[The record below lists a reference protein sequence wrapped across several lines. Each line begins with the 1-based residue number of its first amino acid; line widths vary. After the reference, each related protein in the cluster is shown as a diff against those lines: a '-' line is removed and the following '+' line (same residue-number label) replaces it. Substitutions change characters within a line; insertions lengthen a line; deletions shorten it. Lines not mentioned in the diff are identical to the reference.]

1 MKKLFYFACASL
13 LALGTVSCDDDDEA
27 PVRSLSATPV
37 TLSFTATPDVPKT
50 IEVQA
55 QNVSWEATTEA
66 GWLELENATGTG
78 NGTITV
84 KASDNTTT
92 DPQNATIVIKAE
104 GVDDVTV
111 TVTQEAGSPAIT
123 EPAIIWDRS
132 SRSRMNLQGD
142 VKTVSVFGNHLDDT
156 FIYNLTFDDNGMLT
170 SYDRMYGSTTVHF
183 TLTYD
188 GENRLTK
195 IATSEFA
202 IDLGYA
208 DHGKYVSTDNIF
220 TNLSWSFNTDFKVWL
235 PRFIKNLSSIT
246 AADSDYS
253 TSVAINV
260 SGDQGSI
267 VYDGDEEGAMPI
279 AFSGEFM
286 SECKTEG
293 YYATTETFTVNP
305 ENGNLLVHHI
315 IDPFGAMDRK
325 YNDDRINSISE
336 LSGGDIQ
343 QKAFYNENLDMT
355 RVEDIDDASKNFD
368 IAYEYD
374 EHQNW
379 IKATYSGG
387 SYDGEVLNRTVTY

>member
-27 PVRSLSATPV
+27 PVRSLSATPG
-37 TLSFTATPDVPKT
+37 TLTFTATPDTPKT
-50 IEVQA
+50 IDVKAE
-55 QNVSWEATTEA
+55 NVSWKATTEA
-66 GWLELENATGTG
+66 GWLTLKNAEGTAD
-78 NGTITV
+78 GTITV
-84 KASDNTTT
+84 EAQSNTTT

-104 GVDDVTV
+104 GVDDVTI
-111 TVTQEAGSPAIT
+111 TVTQDAGEPTIT

-156 FIYNLTFDDNGMLT
+156 FIYNLTFDDNGMLS

-195 IATSEFA
+195 IATDEFA

-220 TNLSWSFNTDFKVWL
+220 TT
-235 PRFIKNLSSIT
+235 SI
-246 AADSDYS
+246 
-253 TSVAINV
+253 AINV
-260 SGDQGSI
+260 SGDQGNI
-267 VYDGDEEGAMPI
+267 VYDGDEEGATPI

-286 SECKTEG
+286 SEYKGEG
-293 YYATTETFTVNP
+293 YYATTETFIVNP

-336 LSGGDIQ
+336 LTGGDIQ
-343 QKAFYNENLDMT
+343 QKAVYNENLDMT
-355 RVEDIDDASKNFD
+355 RVENIDDASKNFD

-387 SYDGEVLNRTVTY
+387 SYDGEVLDRTVTY